1 MRDLFR
7 ELATT
12 NSADELIELRY
23 HAKAHRSVAVTNG
36 KLERSSFRQRDG
48 VGVRV
53 LVDGTWGFAST
64 GETSRAAVKDAI
76 DSARK
81 SARLSA
87 PFRKNKVP
95 HLPAE
100 NLAVGNFDEPGVQD
114 VLSRPLDEKLDI
126 VTRLESYARAAS
138 NRMQSATCIYSEI
151 HSDKVVVTSD
161 GADAKFELVRPEFRI
176 HAVAGR
182 AGQLSTAAETIGVTG
197 GWDCLF
203 RDTPEVLA
211 DRAVK
216 NAVDLLDARHP
227 EGGWTT
233 VIMAPSIVGLMVHE
247 AIGHTV
253 EADFVQSG
261 SIAAGKLGH
270 RVASELVT
278 LCDSGLS
285 EHHAGAGGTLRV
297 DDEGVLTERTVII
310 DEGILNSYLHSRE
323 SAAVF
328 GVNPTGNG
336 RAWEYADQ
344 PLIRMRN
351 TYIEPGDSTL
361 ADMIA
366 STEDGYL
373 LEGPRN
379 GQADATGEFMFGV
392 TTARRIRNGKLGKL
406 VKGVTVTGNAF
417 DVLRTVDAVSEE
429 FLWDLGSGHCG
440 KGQLAKVDAGGPY
453 IRCRA
458 ILGGT
463 QG

>member
-1 MRDLFR
+1 MRDVFR
-7 ELATT
+7 ELAATNTT
-12 NSADELIELRY
+12 DELIELRY
-23 HAKAHRSVAVTNG
+23 HAKAHRSVAVTKG

-64 GETSRAAVKDAI
+64 GETSRAAVQQAI
-76 DSARK
+76 DSARR
-81 SARLSA
+81 SAKLSA
-87 PFRKNKVP
+87 PFRTNKVP
-95 HLPAE
+95 HLPPE
-100 NLAVGNFDEPGVQD
+100 NLAVGDFDEPGVQD
-114 VLSRPLDEKLDI
+114 VLDRPLDEKLDI
-126 VTRLESYARAAS
+126 VTRMEAYARNAS
-138 NRMQSATCIYSEI
+138 SRMQSATCIYSEI
-151 HSDKVVVTSD
+151 HSNKVVVTSD

-176 HAVAGR
+176 HTVAQKD
-182 AGQLSTAAETIGVTG
+182 GQLSAAAETIGVTG

-203 RDTPEVLA
+203 RDKPEVLA

-216 NAVDLLDARHP
+216 NAVDLLDAHHP
-227 EGGWTT
+227 EGGWAT

-261 SIAAGKLGH
+261 SIAAGKLGQ

-285 EHHAGAGGTLRV
+285 EHHDGAGGTLHV

-310 DEGILNSYLHSRE
+310 EDGILASYLHNRE
-323 SAAVF
+323 SAAIF
-328 GVNPTGNG
+328 GVKPTGNG

-361 ADMIA
+361 AEMIA

-392 TTARRIRNGKLGKL
+392 TTARRIRNGKLGEL

-417 DVLRTVDAVSEE
+417 DVLRTVDAVSKE